1 MNIEHKK
8 RNFKYYI
15 NEDSY
20 VFLQEWAERNKPLVE
35 GLLIAK
41 QLFSDKAV
49 INLNTHH
56 KDFKDVCYFTAKKDF
71 IKCEMRTSLIDERFK
86 NICLPEI
93 TKFRIN
99 FKTEKYEIKNEKGG
113 FVDIEIP
120 EGATQEN
127 IDMIKLFSSAFSHI
141 NAFMFYGNI
150 TDDNQMKAIKQND
163 NIFLK
168 VFQEKLFAVPVSQ
181 HSIHKAPEGIFSVRG
196 HFRKYKSGK
205 IVWINEFIKGLNK

>member
-1 MNIEHKK
+1 MIIEHKK

-35 GLLIAK
+35 GLLISK
-41 QLFSDKAV
+41 QLFSDKTV

-56 KDFKDVCYFTAKKDF
+56 KDFKDVCYFTAKNDF
-71 IKCEMRTSLIDERFK
+71 IKGEMRTSLVDNKLK
-86 NICLPEI
+86 NIFPPTVI
-93 TKFRIN
+93 KFRIN
-99 FKTEKYEIKNEKGG
+99 FETEKYEVKNEKGSS
-113 FVDIEIP
+113 VDIEIP
-120 EGATQEN
+120 IGTAKEDVG
-127 IDMIKLFSSAFSHI
+127 MIRLFCSAFSHI

-163 NIFLK
+163 HIFLK
-168 VFQEKLFAVPVSQ
+168 VYDERLFAVPVNQ
-181 HSIHKAPEGIFSVRG
+181 HAIHKSPEGIFSVRG

-205 IVWINEFIKGLNK
+205 IVWINEYLKGLNK